1 MRRMHFI
8 GIGGTAMAS
17 LAAMVKRQGVAVTGS
32 DLEIYSPMKEFLAAE
47 DIKPFRGYSAE
58 QISDEFD
65 LVVIGNAISRGNVEL
80 EAVLNRRMQYASL
93 PEVIRNEFLW
103 KKRSLV
109 IAGTHGKTTTAAMT
123 AWLLT
128 FGKIDPSML
137 IGGVASNFGSSYRLG
152 SGTDFVIEGDEYD
165 SAFFDKTAKFLK
177 YLPNVAVIGNVE
189 FDHADIYTDFE
200 AVRTAFR
207 RFVRLLPA
215 NGLLLL
221 GADNPEALSLQQFAP
236 CRVETFGLSSKADW
250 CASQIVQSQDST
262 AFEVRRHGVP
272 FMSTTLQLLG
282 HYNVRNSLAAIAVA
296 SDTGLVPGT
305 LNEGLRAFRGVRR
318 RLEVRGTIKG
328 ITVYDDFAHHP
339 TAVAETL
346 TAVRGATSTGT
357 IWAIFEPRSATSCRR
372 VFQEEFVTAL
382 RRADEVLLAPVYRSS
397 LPDSVRLNPEEV
409 VDALA
414 SHGVHAR
421 YIPRLD
427 DLVELLGQEAKNGD
441 HLVIMSNGAF
451 GGIHEKVLARLA
463 ERV

>member
-1 MRRMHFI
+1 
-8 GIGGTAMAS
+8 
-17 LAAMVKRQGVAVTGS
+17 
-32 DLEIYSPMKEFLAAE
+32 
-47 DIKPFRGYSAE
+47 
-58 QISDEFD
+58 
-65 LVVIGNAISRGNVEL
+65 
-80 EAVLNRRMQYASL
+80 
-93 PEVIRNEFLW
+93 
-103 KKRSLV
+103 
-109 IAGTHGKTTTAAMT
+109 
-123 AWLLT
+123 
-128 FGKIDPSML
+128 
-137 IGGVASNFGSSYRLG
+137 
-152 SGTDFVIEGDEYD
+152 
-165 SAFFDKTAKFLK
+165 
-177 YLPNVAVIGNVE
+177 
-189 FDHADIYTDFE
+189 
-200 AVRTAFR
+200 
-207 RFVRLLPA
+207 
-215 NGLLLL
+215 
-221 GADNPEALSLQQFAP
+221 
-236 CRVETFGLSSKADW
+236 
-250 CASQIVQSQDST
+250 
-262 AFEVRRHGVP
+262 
-272 FMSTTLQLLG
+272 MSTTLQLLG
-282 HYNVRNSLAAIAVA
+282 HYNVRNALAAIAVA

-372 VFQEEFVTAL
+372 VFQEKFVTAL

-409 VDALA
+409 VNALDN
-414 SHGVHAR
+414 HGVHAR